1 MHFSI
6 VTVTTFALSLG
17 GAFAL
22 PNPQPEPQS
31 VGNSGAPGVH
41 KQSGGE
47 QACCINSASVHTD
60 GLLSGLLAK
69 GVLKNILGSSDQTCA
84 KLTLIENLNLL
95 GFTKQGQNGAGSCSQ
110 QKAKCD
116 DEKVSFVPSFPSPL
130 GLGGRRHANGY
141 SAPPTRNSKPPSGCF
156 GKFDF
161 YGSLCCYL
169 KEMLFCKPFWY

>member
-6 VTVTTFALSLG
+6 VTATTFALSLG

-47 QACCINSASVHTD
+47 QACCIHSASVHTD

-95 GFTKQGQNGAGSCSQ
+95 GFTKQGQNGAGSCSHT
-110 QKAKCD
+110 KAKCD
-116 DEKVSFVPSFPSPL
+116 DEKVCFVPSF
-130 GLGGRRHANGY
+130 
-141 SAPPTRNSKPPSGCF
+141 
-156 GKFDF
+156 
-161 YGSLCCYL
+161 SLSL
-169 KEMLFCKPFWY
+169 ASWWWW